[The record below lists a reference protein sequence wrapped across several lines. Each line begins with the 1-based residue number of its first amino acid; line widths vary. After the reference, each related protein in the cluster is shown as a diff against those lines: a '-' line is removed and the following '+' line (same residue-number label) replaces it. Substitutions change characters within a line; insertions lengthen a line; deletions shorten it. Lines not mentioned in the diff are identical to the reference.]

1 VAVKPRRTR
10 HEIELA
16 ILKAVLEPLKPTT
29 LMYAV
34 NLSWRALNEY
44 LIPLLR
50 AGWIERIP
58 NPDKDTL
65 RQSPELLKITN
76 KGVEILQLPE
86 AKRISILKRTE
97 RRLQQILGRGDQSA
111 AGAF

>member
-1 VAVKPRRTR
+1 VKPKRTR

-44 LIPLLR
+44 LIPLFR

-86 AKRISILKRTE
+86 AKRISVLKRSE
-97 RRLQQILGRGDQSA
+97 RRLQRILGRGDLSA
-111 AGAF
+111 AEAF

>member
-1 VAVKPRRTR
+1 MTKPKRTR

-29 LMYAV
+29 LMYAA

-44 LIPLLR
+44 LIPLFK

-58 NPDKDTL
+58 NPDKDTQK
-65 RQSPELLKITN
+65 QSPELLRITDKGAKI
-76 KGVEILQLPE
+76 LRLPE
-86 AKRISILKRTE
+86 AKKIKVLKRAE
-97 RRLQQILGRGDQSA
+97 RRIQQMLGGSDLSA
-111 AGAF
+111 AGAV